1 MTRARIDQLLA
12 KIEDAYFDYDKFS
25 LRPDALKAL
34 QVDSAEL
41 RDILKDYP
49 DYKVTIEGHDDERG
63 SALAIGVRV
72 PPGTIWSRSGSRRL
86 NSRSSA
92 TEKNVRSARSTARP
106 AGSGIAAST
115 SLPRR
120 KHRNDFLGHPDWH
133 TRRIV

>member
-1 MTRARIDQLLA
+1 M
-12 KIEDAYFDYDKFS
+12 
-25 LRPDALKAL
+25 
-34 QVDSAEL
+34 SAV
-41 RDILKDYP
+41 P
-49 DYKVTIEGHDDERG
+49 PSTT
-63 SALAIGVRV
+63 SALVIGVRV

-133 TRRIV
+133 TRRIVEPAIAPDIAGLGLVMIGLNHEQTNPHQT